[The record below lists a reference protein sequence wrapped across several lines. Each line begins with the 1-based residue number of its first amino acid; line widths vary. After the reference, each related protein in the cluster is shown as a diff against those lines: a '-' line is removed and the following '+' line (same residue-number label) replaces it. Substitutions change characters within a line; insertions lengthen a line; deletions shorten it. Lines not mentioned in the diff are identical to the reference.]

1 MAVAVRLRSL
11 AFGLAAA
18 LAVVAT
24 AVPAHAGKN
33 RFTPFGPDGG
43 ILYALAVDPRDDDVL
58 YAAAGRGLVKSL
70 DGGESWRLSAAG
82 MEGYLVS
89 AIAVDPS
96 EPDRVY
102 AVATLGGG
110 DYSVFRSDDAGASWR
125 VARDGGFSFAAEV
138 TVLPDGTVLV
148 GSLQTLWRSIDH
160 GATWVAAVATA
171 GSVQF
176 HSLAWS
182 PLAPRTV
189 YAATLFYRLKSE
201 DAGAT
206 WTRLQEVPGEFQPF
220 INALAVA
227 PGDPLRVYETG
238 DGATSGPLGYR
249 SRDGGATWEPL
260 LRFGGHRLLVDPR
273 DPDIV
278 YGGNLRGLFVSR
290 DAGETWHKARR
301 GVPLLDIGE
310 TEWPDVYDFAAGPR
324 GAIYAATG
332 QGLLRSDDAG
342 YHWRRPAGRGLHA
355 NPVTFLRLDP
365 HDPGHWLLRSFD
377 DFYATED
384 GGRSFAPTA
393 EALRGRR
400 LVILEFD
407 PFTPGRLLAVVWG
420 PRHDPGRLELLESRD
435 GGATWERIGPP
446 APSGAI
452 DLVFVSR
459 QALLIATSET
469 IWRSQNGGGRWR
481 PVLVPTCG
489 CDGRVGFRDLVAD
502 PAHPA
507 TFYALADV
515 LIPHSA
521 GPPRIYRSLDAGR
534 HWSLWATGYRTLA
547 LDPHDP
553 RVVYVAQNR
562 TIARTRNGGRSFET
576 LGTLPLTGG
585 DVVRELEVD
594 DERPEVLYAATFAS
608 GVWRSVDGGR
618 TWELLPGLPHGG
630 LVGIQ
635 ELAED
640 PLRPDRLLVAPSS
653 GGLWRGDFD

>member
-1 MAVAVRLRSL
+1 MAVAVRFRSL
-11 AFGLAAA
+11 VVALAAVLTA
-18 LAVVAT
+18 LAT

-43 ILYALAVDPRDDDVL
+43 VLYALAVDPRDDEVL
-58 YAAAGRGLVKSL
+58 YASSGRGLVKSL
-70 DGGESWRLSAAG
+70 DGGESWRLSAVGA
-82 MEGYLVS
+82 EGYFINAL
-89 AIAVDPS
+89 AVDPS

-102 AVATLGGG
+102 AVGTLGG
-110 DYSVFRSDDAGASWR
+110 DYSVFRSDDAGAHWQR
-125 VARDGGFSFAAEV
+125 VARGDGFLSAEEV

-148 GSLQTLWRSIDH
+148 GSSQILWRSTDH
-160 GATWVAAVATA
+160 GATWLPAFATA
-171 GSVQF
+171 GSADQF

-206 WTRLQEVPGEFQPF
+206 WARLQEVPGEFQPS

-238 DGATSGPLGYR
+238 DGAIPGLLTYR
-249 SRDGGATWEPL
+249 SRDGGATWERL

-278 YGGNLRGLFVSR
+278 YGANLHGLFVSR
-290 DAGETWHKARR
+290 DGGETWHKARR
-301 GVPLLDIGE
+301 GVPPLDIDE
-310 TEWPDVYDFAAGPR
+310 TDWYDVFDFAAGPR
-324 GAIYAATG
+324 GTIYAATG

-342 YHWRRPAGRGLHA
+342 YHWRRPAGRGLRS

-365 HDPGHWLLRSFD
+365 HDPEHWLVRSFD

-393 EALRGRR
+393 EALRGRQ
-400 LVILEFD
+400 LVILELD
-407 PFTPGRLLAVVWG
+407 PFTPGRVLAIVWG
-420 PRHDPGRLELLESRD
+420 RQELARFELLESRD
-435 GGATWERIGPP
+435 GGATWKRIGPP
-446 APSGAI
+446 APSEAV

-459 QALLIATSET
+459 RVLLTAAGGT
-469 IWRSQNGGGRWR
+469 IWRSTNDGGRWR
-481 PVLVPTCG
+481 PVLTATCA
-489 CDGRVGFRDLVAD
+489 CDGAVRFRHLVAD
-502 PAHPA
+502 PARPA

-515 LIPHSA
+515 VVPHGA
-521 GPPRIYRSLDAGR
+521 DPPRIYRSLDAGR
-534 HWSLWATGYRTLA
+534 HWSLWATGYRALA
-547 LDPHDP
+547 PDPHDP

-576 LGTLPLTGG
+576 LGTLPG
-585 DVVRELEVD
+585 DAVRELQVD
-594 DERPEVLYAATFAS
+594 ENRPDVLYATTFAS
-608 GVWRSVDGGR
+608 GVWRSLDGGR
-618 TWELLPGLPHGG
+618 TWELLPGLPNGG

-635 ELAED
+635 EFAQD
-640 PLRPDRLLVAPSS
+640 RSRPGRLLAAPAS